1 MDETEAMQIKEFV
14 KDMDKNQ
21 KVVYY
26 EQKKKTQAL
35 PPHLVS

>member
-14 KDMDKNQ
+14 KDMDKNL

-26 EQKKKTQAL
+26 EQKKKKRRHCHGT
-35 PPHLVS
+35 

>member
-26 EQKKKTQAL
+26 EQKKKKRRHCHGT
-35 PPHLVS
+35 